1 VSSGTSAMS
10 LADAAKA
17 VGELLE
23 QSTKLGMELLG
34 SVKLPLPSRSSG
46 CSCEIPP
53 PCWAPQPAG
62 DIKTRACPGDTA
74 VLRLHITNCGAVKRQ
89 ISVDATNKAVAVQ
102 PASLTV
108 EPFDEET
115 VVLSLDISASAKK
128 GEQHKT
134 IVWVHGCY
142 LHYVRWRIEVTD
154 THCSCVDDVD
164 IEDCPDLVHHWY
176 DHFYCDRPCLHRR

>member
-1 VSSGTSAMS
+1 MSSDTSSMS

-23 QSTKLGMELLG
+23 QGTKVGMGLLE
-34 SVKLPLPSRSSG
+34 SIKLPLPSKSG

-62 DIKTRACPGDTA
+62 EIETRACPGNKA
-74 VLRLHITNCGAVKRQ
+74 VLRLQITNCGALKRK
-89 ISVDATNKAVAVQ
+89 ISVDATNKAVTVQ

-108 EPFDEET
+108 EPFEEET
-115 VVLSLDISASAKK
+115 FVLSLDISATANK
-128 GEQHKT
+128 GEEHKT

-142 LHYVRWRIEVTD
+142 LHYVRWTVEVTD
-154 THCSCVDDVD
+154 KHGSCVDNVD
-164 IEDCPDLVHHWY
+164 IEDCPDLIHHWY
-176 DHFYCDRPCLHRR
+176 DHFYCDRPCLHRG